1 MPRLIALFQS
11 QFQVDRF
18 VTDLERHG
26 FQPGEVTIVLF
37 APHRSV
43 VRPKG
48 FLDWIS
54 RGGVFGDTMDQ
65 SDGVSTMDS
74 MTVTA
79 SLGALWGLVWGFRL
93 RLGPV
98 AWAHIGLLFGGVVGL
113 IIDRIIP
120 ERRRAKYATRRQ
132 KGLIQVDV
140 DVPDQERY
148 DRAREILMDSEP
160 DQFAEIKG

>member
-1 MPRLIALFQS
+1 MPRLLALFQS

-26 FQPGEVTIVLF
+26 FQPNEVTIVLF
-37 APHRSV
+37 APR
-43 VRPKG
+43 KG
-48 FLDWIS
+48 AAKSKGLLNWIS

-79 SLGALWGLVWGFRL
+79 SVGALWGLVWGYRL

-98 AWAHIGLLFGGVVGL
+98 TWAYLGLLGGGVVGL
-113 IIDRIIP
+113 IFDRLIP
-120 ERRRAKYATRRQ
+120 ERRRSRYATRRQ
-132 KGLIQVDV
+132 KGLVQVEV
-140 DVPDQERY
+140 NVPEPDRY
-148 DRAREILMDSEP
+148 ARAREILMVSEP
-160 DQFAEIKG
+160 DQYAEIMS